1 MILIKYKFKSL
12 VFLPITAILFFTS
25 CNKDVEQ
32 FTETPATTPSGP
44 SLGETIAATPT
55 DSLYNRLIIKSGL
68 SSSLSNK
75 AKTFTMFVPDNDGM
89 KFFINVISGG
99 QVPLNAPDAVFSGF
113 ITANISSSTAA
124 AIVNYNTVP
133 QKILFGNI
141 PTTFPDFQLPTNII
155 LDPTNPLVRM
165 TTFPSRR
172 TTYSYVN
179 NIPVT
184 AVDAVVANGVIHHTA
199 TVVAPPSTVLAGLI
213 YPDPNLSYFSAAVAR
228 ADSGQVGLNR
238 IDSLLKYPV
247 LNMTVLA
254 PNDAAFQTLIYGL
267 VFGKVFALTGSAA
280 IADAQ
285 ATATVA
291 LGPAFFSTPA
301 FYGDLPAASVR
312 GILVYHIL
320 ASQSGGAYTPNL
332 RAFSVNFPTTPIFVP
347 TLVNTAFAAHP
358 GIVAV
363 ATFSGPVVSTLHFTG
378 LGTFPPGGTPYSS
391 PAANA
396 VTMDEHAVNGV
407 VHIIDKILLP
417 Q

>member
-1 MILIKYKFKSL
+1 MTLIKYKFKNQI
-12 VFLPITAILFFTS
+12 FLLISAILFFTS

-32 FTETPATTPSGP
+32 FTETPTVTPTGSA
-44 SLGETIAATPT
+44 LGETIAATPT

-68 SSSLSNK
+68 SASLNNK

-89 KFFINVISGG
+89 KLFINAISGI
-99 QVPLNAPDAVFSGF
+99 PLTDPDVVFSGF
-113 ITANISSSTAA
+113 ITANLPSATAA

-184 AVDAVVANGVIHHTA
+184 AVDAIVANGVIHHTA
-199 TVVAPPSTVLAGLI
+199 TIVAPPSTVLAGLI

-228 ADSGQVGLNR
+228 ADSAQVGLNR

-267 VFGKVFALTGSAA
+267 VFGKVFALTGSAV

-320 ASQSGGAYTPNL
+320 ASQSGGAYTPNI
-332 RAFSVNFPTTPIFVP
+332 RAFSVNFPTTPIFIP

-363 ATFSGPVVSTLHFTG
+363 ATFSGPFVSSLRFTG
-378 LGTFPPGGTPYSS
+378 LGTFPPGGTPYSG